1 MPANVD
7 GMVREG
13 IAAYRAGRKD
23 EARALLMRAVEID
36 EQNEQAWL
44 WLSAVVDSVEEQKI
58 CLENVLAINP
68 GNERAKQGLATLE
81 QKSAPTPKAPP
92 AQPDDDVLA
101 ASSFTQPAG
110 ALDDED
116 ELPSSIEWAPTP
128 PTATSSASS
137 NYRVDEP
144 SSEDYDQWVSALNI
158 GSASASKP
166 AFSTDI
172 EEATRFISTPSFD
185 DEDDDGDDLA
195 SLRLGMGNDDLDEVD
210 DLLNGPFSAPEA
222 PPPPPP
228 TPAAPK
234 RAIEPPRQSPVSP
247 KADPLL
253 EKFSRD
259 DDDVALID
267 DEEDEE
273 EEGDAFDEFDMGQL
287 DASDFFQ
294 YIPKEITSTRLPGT
308 NERYPAM
315 VILGLLLVIL
325 LNLGAA
331 ALLVMNLTS

>member
-13 IAAYRAGRKD
+13 ITAYRAGRKD

-44 WLSAVVDSVEEQKI
+44 WLSAVVESVEEQKI

-68 GNERAKQGLATLE
+68 GNERAKQGLTMLE
-81 QKSAPTPKAPP
+81 QKSAPAPKAPP
-92 AQPDDDVLA
+92 AQPDDVLA
-101 ASSFTQPAG
+101 ATSFTQPARG
-110 ALDDED
+110 SAAADDD

-137 NYRVDEP
+137 NYQVSEP
-144 SSEDYDQWVSALNI
+144 SSEDYDQWVSNLNI
-158 GSASASKP
+158 GSAPNGKGV
-166 AFSTDI
+166 FNTDI
-172 EEATRFISTPSFD
+172 EEATRFISSPAF
-185 DEDDDGDDLA
+185 EDDDDDDLA
-195 SLRLGMGNDDLDEVD
+195 SLRLGMNQDVEEED
-210 DLLNGPFSAPEA
+210 DLLSGPFIAPEA

-228 TPAAPK
+228 TPAPPK
-234 RAIEPPRQSPVSP
+234 RATQPPRQSPVSP

-253 EKFSRD
+253 ESFSRD
-259 DDDVALID
+259 EDDVALVE
-267 DEEDEE
+267 DEEDEDE
-273 EEGDAFDEFDMGQL
+273 DMGGFDEFDMGQL

-294 YIPKEITSTRLPGT
+294 YIPKEITKTRLPGT
-308 NERYPAM
+308 NEHYPVLAL
-315 VILGLLLVIL
+315 LGLVLVIL
-325 LNLGAA
+325 LNIGAA

>member
-44 WLSAVVDSVEEQKI
+44 WLSAVVDSVDEQKI

-68 GNERAKQGLATLE
+68 ANERAKQGLSSLD
-81 QKSAPTPKAPP
+81 QKSAPAPKAPP
-92 AQPDDDVLA
+92 AQPDDVLA
-101 ASSFTQPAG
+101 ASSFTQPARG
-110 ALDDED
+110 PVNNEDD
-116 ELPSSIEWAPTP
+116 ELPSSIEWAPAP
-128 PTATSSASS
+128 PTASSSASS

-158 GSASASKP
+158 GSAATSKP
-166 AFSTDI
+166 VLSTDI
-172 EEATRFISTPSFD
+172 EEATRFISAPSFD
-185 DEDDDGDDLA
+185 DDDGDDLA
-195 SLRLGMGNDDLDEVD
+195 SLRLGMGSNDDLDEVD

-222 PPPPPP
+222 PPPPP
-228 TPAAPK
+228 TPASPPK

-253 EKFSRD
+253 ESFTRD

-273 EEGDAFDEFDMGQL
+273 EGDAFNEFDMGQL

-294 YIPKEITSTRLPGT
+294 YIPKEITRTRLPGT
-308 NERYPAM
+308 NEHYPVM
-315 VILGLLLVIL
+315 VILGLVLVIL

-331 ALLVMNLTS
+331 ALLIMNLTS